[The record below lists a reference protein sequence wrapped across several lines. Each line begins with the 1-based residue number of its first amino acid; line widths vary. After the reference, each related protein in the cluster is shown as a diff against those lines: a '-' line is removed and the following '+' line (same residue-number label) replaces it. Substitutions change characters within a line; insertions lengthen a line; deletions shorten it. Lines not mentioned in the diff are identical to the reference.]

1 MSYLLASALCWNMKL
16 DDFPKQFPFYQFIQR
31 LSCDI
36 LNQAWSPHRW
46 IIVYSHANWSSNYA
60 SLTTCEIHQ
69 PVRGMTS
76 SNVSLSDLVLRCL
89 WFHPVTK
96 SHRNYR
102 SDDCAR
108 RPMDDHPPL
117 CNLSRSWLDRLI
129 FNAMHR
135 PSRRQSIV
143 DQPKAGRTMKPPP
156 PAGQSET

>member
-31 LSCDI
+31 LSFDVLI
-36 LNQAWSPHRW
+36 EGLTFTPMQIDPATTHLSLLVRFINQWS
-46 IIVYSHANWSSNYA
+46 
-60 SLTTCEIHQ
+60 
-69 PVRGMTS
+69 MTS

-143 DQPKAGRTMKPPP
+143 DRPKAGRTMKPPP
-156 PAGQSET
+156 ASRTVGNVGE